1 MNNMDFTS
9 IFNGEALT
17 LAQFNEKTKG
27 MKLADLS
34 TGEYVAKGKD
44 KEQKEEIEFLK
55 RQLAEKDET
64 ISNLEKAKGDSA
76 AVQAEL
82 EKYKQAEAERAKQEK
97 EAQMDAILTQTAES
111 ALEGRE
117 FVNEYTRAHF
127 LGELKK
133 AIQDPANKGKKP
145 ADLFADMT
153 KDVDGI
159 FRNPQH
165 EPLKIAGV
173 TKSDTSGNMT
183 KDQIMSIK
191 DASERQAAIAEHL
204 DLFRKD

>member
-1 MNNMDFTS
+1 MDFTS

-165 EPLKIAGV
+165 EPLRIAGV

>member
-1 MNNMDFTS
+1 MDFTS

-44 KEQKEEIEFLK
+44 NEQKEEIESLK

-64 ISNLEKAKGDSA
+64 IANLEKAKGDADSM
-76 AVQAEL
+76 QKEL
-82 EKYKQAEAERAKQEK
+82 DRYKQAEADREKAEK

-117 FVNEYTRAHF
+117 FVNDYTRNYF

-153 KDVDGI
+153 NDVDGV
-159 FRNPQH
+159 FKNPQH

-173 TKSDTSGNMT
+173 TKTDTSGNMT
-183 KDQIMSIK
+183 KDQIMSIR
-191 DASERQAAIAEHL
+191 DASERQAAIAAHL
-204 DLFRKD
+204 DLFGKE

>member
-1 MNNMDFTS
+1 MDFTS

-34 TGEYVAKGKD
+34 TGEYVEKGKD
-44 KEQKEEIEFLK
+44 DKQKKDIESLN
-55 RQLAEKDET
+55 QQIAEKDET
-64 ISNLEKAKGDSA
+64 IANLEKAKGDADSM
-76 AVQAEL
+76 QKEL
-82 EKYKQAEAERAKQEK
+82 DRYKQAEADREKAEK

-117 FVNEYTRAHF
+117 FVNDYTRTYF

-153 KDVDGI
+153 KDVDGV
-159 FRNPQH
+159 FKNPQH

-173 TKSDTSGNMT
+173 TKTDTSGNMT
-183 KDQIMSIK
+183 KDQIMSIR
-191 DASERQAAIAEHL
+191 DASERQAAIAAHL
-204 DLFRKD
+204 DLFGKE

>member
-1 MNNMDFTS
+1 MDFTS

-82 EKYKQAEAERAKQEK
+82 EKYMQAEAERAKQEK

>member
-1 MNNMDFTS
+1 MDFTS

-204 DLFRKD
+204 DLFRKTC

>member
-1 MNNMDFTS
+1 MTRDEVKSIIKDITDEQLNGLMDLNS
-9 IFNGEALT
+9 RDIG
-17 LAQFNEKTKG
+17 K
-27 MKLADLS
+27 
-34 TGEYVAKGKD
+34 AKGKSD
-44 KEQKEEIEFLK
+44 DQKAELESL
-55 RQLAEKDET
+55 RTQLAEKDET
-64 ISNLEKAKGDSA
+64 IANLEKAKGDA
-76 AVQAEL
+76 ATIQAEL
-82 EKYKQAEAERAKQEK
+82 DKYKQAEAERAKAEK

-133 AIQDPANKGKKP
+133 AIQDPSNKGKKP
-145 ADLFADMT
+145 ADLFSDMT
-153 KDVDGI
+153 KDADGV
-159 FRNPQH
+159 FKNPQH
-165 EPLKIAGV
+165 EHLKIAGV

>member
-1 MNNMDFTS
+1 MDFTS

-34 TGEYVAKGKD
+34 TGEYVEKGKD
-44 KEQKEEIEFLK
+44 DKQKKDIESLK
-55 RQLAEKDET
+55 QQIAEKDET
-64 ISNLEKAKGDSA
+64 IANLEKAKGDADSM
-76 AVQAEL
+76 QKEL
-82 EKYKQAEAERAKQEK
+82 DRYKQAEADREKAEK

-117 FVNEYTRAHF
+117 FVNDYTRTYF

-133 AIQDPANKGKKP
+133 AIQDPANK
-145 ADLFADMT
+145 
-153 KDVDGI
+153 DVDGV
-159 FRNPQH
+159 FKNPQH

-173 TKSDTSGNMT
+173 TKTDTSGNMT
-183 KDQIMSIK
+183 KDQIMSIR
-191 DASERQAAIAEHL
+191 DASERQAAIAAHL
-204 DLFRKD
+204 DLFGKE

>member
-1 MNNMDFTS
+1 MDFTS

-44 KEQKEEIEFLK
+44 NEQKEEIESLK

-64 ISNLEKAKGDSA
+64 IANLEKAKGDADSM
-76 AVQAEL
+76 QKEL
-82 EKYKQAEAERAKQEK
+82 DRYKQAEADREKAEK

-117 FVNEYTRAHF
+117 FVNDYTRTYF

-153 KDVDGI
+153 KDVDGV
-159 FRNPQH
+159 FKNPQH

-173 TKSDTSGNMT
+173 TKTDTSGNMT
-183 KDQIMSIK
+183 KDQIMSIR
-191 DASERQAAIAEHL
+191 DASERQAAIAAHL
-204 DLFRKD
+204 DLFGKE

>member
-1 MNNMDFTS
+1 MDFTS

-44 KEQKEEIEFLK
+44 NEQKEEIESLK

-64 ISNLEKAKGDSA
+64 IANLEKAKGDADSM
-76 AVQAEL
+76 QKEL
-82 EKYKQAEAERAKQEK
+82 DRYKQAEADREKAEK
-97 EAQMDAILTQTAES
+97 EAQRDAILTQTAES

-117 FVNEYTRAHF
+117 FVNDYTRNYF

-153 KDVDGI
+153 KDVDGV
-159 FRNPQH
+159 FKNPQH

-173 TKSDTSGNMT
+173 TKTDTSGNMT
-183 KDQIMSIK
+183 KDQIMSIR
-191 DASERQAAIAEHL
+191 DASERQAAIAAHL
-204 DLFRKD
+204 DLFGKE

>member
-1 MNNMDFTS
+1 MDFTS

-44 KEQKEEIEFLK
+44 NEQKEEIESLK

-64 ISNLEKAKGDSA
+64 IANLEKAKGDADSM
-76 AVQAEL
+76 QKEL
-82 EKYKQAEAERAKQEK
+82 DRYKQAEADREKAEK
-97 EAQMDAILTQTAES
+97 EAHMDAILTQTAES

-117 FVNEYTRAHF
+117 FVNDYTRNYF

-153 KDVDGI
+153 KDVDGV
-159 FRNPQH
+159 FKNPQH

-173 TKSDTSGNMT
+173 TKTDTSGNMT
-183 KDQIMSIK
+183 KDQIISIR
-191 DASERQAAIAEHL
+191 DASERQAPIAAHL
-204 DLFRKD
+204 DLFGKE

>member
-1 MNNMDFTS
+1 MTVVVHRLLRIRSERQRAIVATPASRVELDAEQPGS
-9 IFNGEALT
+9 I
-17 LAQFNEKTKG
+17 
-27 MKLADLS
+27 
-34 TGEYVAKGKD
+34 
-44 KEQKEEIEFLK
+44 
-55 RQLAEKDET
+55 
-64 ISNLEKAKGDSA
+64 
-76 AVQAEL
+76 
-82 EKYKQAEAERAKQEK
+82 QAEAERAKQEK

>member
-1 MNNMDFTS
+1 MDFTS

-44 KEQKEEIEFLK
+44 NEQKEEIESLK

-64 ISNLEKAKGDSA
+64 IANLEKAKGDADSM
-76 AVQAEL
+76 QKEL
-82 EKYKQAEAERAKQEK
+82 DRYKQAEADREKAEK

-117 FVNEYTRAHF
+117 FVNDYTRNYF

-153 KDVDGI
+153 KDVDGV
-159 FRNPQH
+159 FKNPQH
-165 EPLKIAGV
+165 EPLKIEGV
-173 TKSDTSGNMT
+173 TKTDTSGNMT
-183 KDQIMSIK
+183 KDQIMSIR
-191 DASERQAAIAEHL
+191 DASERQAAIAAHL
-204 DLFRKD
+204 DLFGKE

>member
-1 MNNMDFTS
+1 MTREEVKTILKDITDEQL
-9 IFNGEALT
+9 IAL
-17 LAQFNEKTKG
+17 L
-27 MKLADLS
+27 DLNS
-34 TGEYVAKGKD
+34 RDIGKAKGKAD
-44 KEQKEEIEFLK
+44 DQRTELENL
-55 RQLAEKDET
+55 RNQLAEKDET
-64 ISNLEKAKGDSA
+64 IAALEKAKGDTA
-76 AVQAEL
+76 AIQAEL
-82 EKYKQAEAERAKQEK
+82 DRYKQAEAERVKAEK

-117 FVNEYTRAHF
+117 FVNEYTRTHF

-133 AIQDPANKGKKP
+133 ALQDPANKGKKP

-159 FRNPQH
+159 FKNPQH
-165 EPLKIAGV
+165 EPLKIAGIQK
-173 TKSDTSGNMT
+173 TETGGDLT

-191 DASERQAAIAEHL
+191 DASERQAAIAAHL

>member
-1 MNNMDFTS
+1 MDFTS

-82 EKYKQAEAERAKQEK
+82 EKYKQAEAERAKQEE
-97 EAQMDAILTQTAES
+97 EAKMDAILTQTAES

-145 ADLFADMT
+145 ADLFAGMT

-183 KDQIMSIK
+183 KEQIMSIK

>member
-1 MNNMDFTS
+1 MDFTS

-44 KEQKEEIEFLK
+44 NEQKEEIESLK

-64 ISNLEKAKGDSA
+64 IANLEKAKGDADSM
-76 AVQAEL
+76 QKEL
-82 EKYKQAEAERAKQEK
+82 DRYKQAEADREKAKN

-117 FVNEYTRAHF
+117 FVNDYTRNYF

-153 KDVDGI
+153 KDVDGV
-159 FRNPQH
+159 FKNPQH

-173 TKSDTSGNMT
+173 TKTDTSGNMT
-183 KDQIMSIK
+183 KDQIMSIR
-191 DASERQAAIAEHL
+191 DASERQAAIAAHL
-204 DLFRKD
+204 DLFGKE

>member
-1 MNNMDFTS
+1 MDFTS

-44 KEQKEEIEFLK
+44 NEQKEEIESLK

-64 ISNLEKAKGDSA
+64 IANLEKAKGDADSM
-76 AVQAEL
+76 QKEL
-82 EKYKQAEAERAKQEK
+82 DRYKQAEADREKAEK

-117 FVNEYTRAHF
+117 FVNDYTRNYF

-145 ADLFADMT
+145 ADLFVDMT
-153 KDVDGI
+153 KDVDGV
-159 FRNPQH
+159 FKNPQH

-173 TKSDTSGNMT
+173 TKTDTSGNMT
-183 KDQIMSIK
+183 KDQIMSIR
-191 DASERQAAIAEHL
+191 DASERQAAIAAHL
-204 DLFRKD
+204 DLFGKE

>member
-1 MNNMDFTS
+1 MDFTS

-44 KEQKEEIEFLK
+44 NEQKEEIESLK
-55 RQLAEKDET
+55 RRLAEKDET
-64 ISNLEKAKGDSA
+64 IANLEKAKGDADSM
-76 AVQAEL
+76 QKEL
-82 EKYKQAEAERAKQEK
+82 DRYKQAEADREKAEK

-117 FVNEYTRAHF
+117 FVNDYTRNYF

-153 KDVDGI
+153 KDVDGV
-159 FRNPQH
+159 FKNPQH

-173 TKSDTSGNMT
+173 TKTDTSGNMT
-183 KDQIMSIK
+183 KDQIMSIR
-191 DASERQAAIAEHL
+191 DASERQAAIAAHL
-204 DLFRKD
+204 DLFGKE

>member
-1 MNNMDFTS
+1 MDFTS

-34 TGEYVAKGKD
+34 TGEYVEKGKD
-44 KEQKEEIEFLK
+44 DKQKKEIESLK
-55 RQLAEKDET
+55 QQIAEKDET
-64 ISNLEKAKGDSA
+64 IANLEKAKGDADSM
-76 AVQAEL
+76 QKEL
-82 EKYKQAEAERAKQEK
+82 DRYKQAEADREKAEK

-117 FVNEYTRAHF
+117 FVNEYTRSHF
-127 LGELKK
+127 LSELKK

-153 KDVDGI
+153 KDVDGV
-159 FRNPQH
+159 FKNPQH

-173 TKSDTSGNMT
+173 TKTDTSGNMT

-191 DASERQAAIAEHL
+191 DASERQAAIAAHL
-204 DLFRKD
+204 DLFGKE

>member
-1 MNNMDFTS
+1 MDFTS

-34 TGEYVAKGKD
+34 TGEYVEKGKD
-44 KEQKEEIEFLK
+44 DKQKKEIESLK
-55 RQLAEKDET
+55 QQIAEKDET
-64 ISNLEKAKGDSA
+64 IANLEKAKGDADSM
-76 AVQAEL
+76 QKEL
-82 EKYKQAEAERAKQEK
+82 DRYKQAEADREKAEK

-117 FVNEYTRAHF
+117 FVNEYTRSHF
-127 LGELKK
+127 LSELKK

-145 ADLFADMT
+145 ADLFSDMT
-153 KDVDGI
+153 KDVDGV
-159 FRNPQH
+159 FKNPQH

-173 TKSDTSGNMT
+173 TKTDTSGNMT

-191 DASERQAAIAEHL
+191 DASERQAAIAAHL
-204 DLFRKD
+204 DLFGKE

>member
-1 MNNMDFTS
+1 MTRDEVKSIIKDITDEQLNGLMDLNS
-9 IFNGEALT
+9 RDIG
-17 LAQFNEKTKG
+17 K
-27 MKLADLS
+27 
-34 TGEYVAKGKD
+34 AKGKSD
-44 KEQKEEIEFLK
+44 DQKAELESL
-55 RQLAEKDET
+55 RTQLAEKDET
-64 ISNLEKAKGDSA
+64 IANLDKAKGDA
-76 AVQAEL
+76 ATIQAEL
-82 EKYKQAEAERAKQEK
+82 DKYKQAEAERAKAEK

-133 AIQDPANKGKKP
+133 AIQDPSNKGKKP
-145 ADLFADMT
+145 ADLFSDMT
-153 KDVDGI
+153 KDADGV
-159 FRNPQH
+159 FKNPQH

>member
-1 MNNMDFTS
+1 MDFTS

-34 TGEYVAKGKD
+34 TGEYVEKGKD
-44 KEQKEEIEFLK
+44 DKQKKDIESLK
-55 RQLAEKDET
+55 QQIAEKDEA
-64 ISNLEKAKGDSA
+64 IANLEKAKGDTA
-76 AVQAEL
+76 AIQAEL
-82 EKYKQAEAERAKQEK
+82 DRYKQAEAERENAEK

-117 FVNEYTRAHF
+117 FVNEYTRSHF
-127 LGELKK
+127 LSELKK

-145 ADLFADMT
+145 TDLFADMT
-153 KDVDGI
+153 KDVDGV
-159 FRNPQH
+159 FKNPQH

-173 TKSDTSGNMT
+173 TKTDTSGNMT

-191 DASERQAAIAEHL
+191 DASERQAAIAAHL
-204 DLFRKD
+204 DLFGKE

>member
-1 MNNMDFTS
+1 MTRDEVKSIIKDITDEQLNGLMDLNS
-9 IFNGEALT
+9 RDIG
-17 LAQFNEKTKG
+17 K
-27 MKLADLS
+27 
-34 TGEYVAKGKD
+34 AKGKSD
-44 KEQKEEIEFLK
+44 DQKAELESL
-55 RQLAEKDET
+55 RTQLAEKDET
-64 ISNLEKAKGDSA
+64 IANLEKAKGDA
-76 AVQAEL
+76 ATIQAEL
-82 EKYKQAEAERAKQEK
+82 DKYKQAEAERAKAEK

-133 AIQDPANKGKKP
+133 AIQDPSNKGKKP
-145 ADLFADMT
+145 ADLFSDMT
-153 KDVDGI
+153 KDADGV
-159 FRNPQH
+159 FKNPQH

-204 DLFRKD
+204 DLFRND

>member
-1 MNNMDFTS
+1 MTRDEEKSIIKDITDEQLNGLMDLNS
-9 IFNGEALT
+9 RDIG
-17 LAQFNEKTKG
+17 K
-27 MKLADLS
+27 
-34 TGEYVAKGKD
+34 AKGKSD
-44 KEQKEEIEFLK
+44 DQKAELESL
-55 RQLAEKDET
+55 RTQLAEKDET
-64 ISNLEKAKGDSA
+64 IANLEKAKGDA
-76 AVQAEL
+76 ATIQAEL
-82 EKYKQAEAERAKQEK
+82 DKYKQAEAERAKAEK

-133 AIQDPANKGKKP
+133 AIQDPSNKGKKP
-145 ADLFADMT
+145 ADLFSDMT
-153 KDVDGI
+153 KDADGV
-159 FRNPQH
+159 FKNP

>member
-1 MNNMDFTS
+1 MDFTS

-34 TGEYVAKGKD
+34 TDEYVAKGKD
-44 KEQKEEIEFLK
+44 NEQKEEIESLK

-64 ISNLEKAKGDSA
+64 IANLEKAKGDADSM
-76 AVQAEL
+76 QKEL
-82 EKYKQAEAERAKQEK
+82 DRYKQAEADREKAEK

-117 FVNEYTRAHF
+117 FVNDYTRNYF

-153 KDVDGI
+153 KDVDGV
-159 FRNPQH
+159 FKNPQH

-173 TKSDTSGNMT
+173 TKTDTSGNMT
-183 KDQIMSIK
+183 KDQIMSIR
-191 DASERQAAIAEHL
+191 DASERQAAIAAHL
-204 DLFRKD
+204 DLFGKE

>member
-1 MNNMDFTS
+1 MDLNS
-9 IFNGEALT
+9 RDIG
-17 LAQFNEKTKG
+17 K
-27 MKLADLS
+27 
-34 TGEYVAKGKD
+34 AKGKSD
-44 KEQKEEIEFLK
+44 DQKAELESL
-55 RQLAEKDET
+55 RTQLAEKDET
-64 ISNLEKAKGDSA
+64 IANLEKAKGDA
-76 AVQAEL
+76 ATIQAEL
-82 EKYKQAEAERAKQEK
+82 DKYKQAEAERAKAEK

-133 AIQDPANKGKKP
+133 AIQDPSNKGKKP
-145 ADLFADMT
+145 ADLFSDMT
-153 KDVDGI
+153 KDADGV
-159 FRNPQH
+159 FKNPQH

>member
-1 MNNMDFTS
+1 MDFTS

-34 TGEYVAKGKD
+34 TGEYVEKGKD
-44 KEQKEEIEFLK
+44 DKQKKEIESLK
-55 RQLAEKDET
+55 QQIAEKDET
-64 ISNLEKAKGDSA
+64 IANLEKAKGDADSM
-76 AVQAEL
+76 QKEL
-82 EKYKQAEAERAKQEK
+82 DRYKQAEADREKAEK

-117 FVNEYTRAHF
+117 FANEYTRSHF
-127 LGELKK
+127 LSELKK

-145 ADLFADMT
+145 ADLFSDMT
-153 KDVDGI
+153 KDVDGV
-159 FRNPQH
+159 FKNPQH

-173 TKSDTSGNMT
+173 TKTDTSGNMT

-191 DASERQAAIAEHL
+191 DASERQAAIAAHL
-204 DLFRKD
+204 DLFGKE

>member
-1 MNNMDFTS
+1 MDFTS

-34 TGEYVAKGKD
+34 TGEYVEKGKD
-44 KEQKEEIEFLK
+44 DKQKKDIESLK
-55 RQLAEKDET
+55 QQIAEKDDT
-64 ISNLEKAKGDSA
+64 IANLEKAKGDADSM
-76 AVQAEL
+76 QKEL
-82 EKYKQAEAERAKQEK
+82 DRYKQAEADREKAEK

-117 FVNEYTRAHF
+117 FVNDYTRTYF

-153 KDVDGI
+153 KDVDGV
-159 FRNPQH
+159 FKNPQH

-173 TKSDTSGNMT
+173 TKTDTSGNMT
-183 KDQIMSIK
+183 KDQIMSIR
-191 DASERQAAIAEHL
+191 DASERQAAIAAHL
-204 DLFRKD
+204 DLFGKE

>member
-1 MNNMDFTS
+1 MDFTS

-17 LAQFNEKTKG
+17 LAQFNEKTNG

>member
-1 MNNMDFTS
+1 MDFTS

-44 KEQKEEIEFLK
+44 NEQKEEIESLK

-64 ISNLEKAKGDSA
+64 IANLEKAKGDADSM
-76 AVQAEL
+76 QKEL
-82 EKYKQAEAERAKQEK
+82 DRYKQAEADREKAKK

-117 FVNEYTRAHF
+117 FVNDYPRNYF

-153 KDVDGI
+153 KDVDGV
-159 FRNPQH
+159 FKNPQH

-173 TKSDTSGNMT
+173 TKTDTSGNMT
-183 KDQIMSIK
+183 KDQIMSIR
-191 DASERQAAIAEHL
+191 DASERQAAIAAHL
-204 DLFRKD
+204 DLFGKE

>member
-1 MNNMDFTS
+1 MDFTS

-82 EKYKQAEAERAKQEK
+82 EKYKKAEAERAKQEK

-145 ADLFADMT
+145 ADLFAGMT

>member
-1 MNNMDFTS
+1 MDFTS

-82 EKYKQAEAERAKQEK
+82 EKYKQAEAERAKQEE
-97 EAQMDAILTQTAES
+97 EAKMDAILTQTAES

>member
-1 MNNMDFTS
+1 MDFTS

-34 TGEYVAKGKD
+34 TGEYVEKGKD
-44 KEQKEEIEFLK
+44 DKQKKDIESLK
-55 RQLAEKDET
+55 QQITEKDET
-64 ISNLEKAKGDSA
+64 IANLEKAKGDADSM
-76 AVQAEL
+76 QKEL
-82 EKYKQAEAERAKQEK
+82 DRYKQAEADREKAEK

-117 FVNEYTRAHF
+117 FVNDYTRTYF

-153 KDVDGI
+153 KDVDGV
-159 FRNPQH
+159 FKNPQQ

-173 TKSDTSGNMT
+173 TKTDTSGNMT
-183 KDQIMSIK
+183 KDQIMSIR
-191 DASERQAAIAEHL
+191 DASERQAAIAAHL
-204 DLFRKD
+204 DLFGKE

>member
-1 MNNMDFTS
+1 MDFTS

-17 LAQFNEKTKG
+17 LEQFSEKTKK
-27 MKLADLS
+27 MKLEDLS
-34 TGEYVAKGKD
+34 SGAYVDKGKYEAD
-44 KEQKEEIEFLK
+44 TKAL
-55 RQLAEKDET
+55 RDNLAEAKNT
-64 ISNLEKAKGDSA
+64 ITTLEASKSDTA
-76 AVQAEL
+76 ALQAEL
-82 EKYKQAEAERAKQEK
+82 DKYRQAEAERAKAEK

-133 AIQDPANKGKKP
+133 AIQDPSNKGKKP
-145 ADLFADMT
+145 ADLFSDMT
-153 KDVDGI
+153 KDVDGV
-159 FRNPQH
+159 FKNPQH

>member
-1 MNNMDFTS
+1 MDFTS

-82 EKYKQAEAERAKQEK
+82 EKYKKAEAERAKQEK

-145 ADLFADMT
+145 ADLFAGMT

-204 DLFRKD
+204 D

>member
-1 MNNMDFTS
+1 MDFTS

-34 TGEYVAKGKD
+34 TGDYVAKGKD
-44 KEQKEEIEFLK
+44 NEQKEEIESLK

-64 ISNLEKAKGDSA
+64 SANLEKAKGDADSM
-76 AVQAEL
+76 QKEL
-82 EKYKQAEAERAKQEK
+82 DRYKQAEADREK
-97 EAQMDAILTQTAES
+97 AEMEAQMDAILTQTAES

-117 FVNEYTRAHF
+117 FVNDYTRNYF

-153 KDVDGI
+153 KDVDGV
-159 FRNPQH
+159 FKNPQH

-173 TKSDTSGNMT
+173 TKTDTSGNMT
-183 KDQIMSIK
+183 KDQIMSIR
-191 DASERQAAIAEHL
+191 DASERQAAIAAHL
-204 DLFRKD
+204 DLFGKE